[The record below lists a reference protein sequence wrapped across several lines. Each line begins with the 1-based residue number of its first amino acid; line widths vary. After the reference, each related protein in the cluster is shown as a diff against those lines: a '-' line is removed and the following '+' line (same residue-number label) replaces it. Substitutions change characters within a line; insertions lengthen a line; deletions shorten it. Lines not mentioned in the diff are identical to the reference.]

1 MISIGIIPA
10 RGGSKS
16 IPLKN
21 IKPLNGKPL
30 IEYSI
35 ESALE
40 SNVLDKLIIST
51 DSDRIASAC
60 IKYSDVDIIFRPEEL
75 STDEAPTE
83 DALLNVCDVLEKNER
98 FIPNIVVTLEP
109 TSPMR
114 THNTIKRSIEILE
127 NDKFDSVI
135 GVKESYGVYGKI
147 VNDYYQHLFPG
158 QARRRQDRDP
168 LYMECSTIY
177 ATTLE
182 VLRRKKSVLG
192 DKVYPLLIDKNEAI
206 DINDENDFF
215 LAMAIQKLEDKK
227 KYD

>member
-40 SNVLDKLIIST
+40 CNLLDKIVVST

-60 IKYSDVDIIFRPEEL
+60 KKYSDIDILYRPKEL

-83 DALLNVCDVLEKNER
+83 AALLNVCDVLEKNER
-98 FIPNIVVTLEP
+98 FIPDVVVTLEP

-114 THNTIKRSIEILE
+114 TPNTIIQSIEILQ
-127 NDKFDSVI
+127 NNQFDSVI

-147 VNDYYQHLFPG
+147 VNDYFCHLFPG
-158 QARRRQDRDP
+158 QARRRQDREP

-182 VLRRKKSVLG
+182 VLRRKNSVVG
-192 DKVYPLLIDKNEAI
+192 DKVYPLLIEKDEAI

-215 LAMAIQKLEDKK
+215 LAMAIQKLKDKNI
-227 KYD
+227 